1 MEDKSEG
8 RLKIRNI
15 KNGISIDH
23 ITAGKAPEVLRILG
37 IDMGFTDS
45 VTIAMNVKSSKM
57 RKKDILKVE
66 NRDLDVNEINKI
78 SVIAPQATIN
88 WIQDYHVVRKEKVK
102 LPKELKD
109 IVECPNPSC
118 ITNKEREPVK
128 SIFIVKNTNPVELV
142 CRYCERE
149 TSIESLY

>member
-1 MEDKSEG
+1 M
-8 RLKIRNI
+8 
-15 KNGISIDH
+15 
-23 ITAGKAPEVLRILG
+23 
-37 IDMGFTDS
+37 
-45 VTIAMNVKSSKM
+45 
-57 RKKDILKVE
+57 KVE